1 MDSRPRGNDDGKKT
15 VPRNQS
21 KNDALVLIRTLRAL
35 LANPLAA
42 AGLVIIAVLIIAAA
56 LAPLLSPHDPLVQNL
71 GGRLAPPGGGHWLG
85 TDELGR
91 DIASRL
97 MWGARTTLVII
108 ALVTVLSAPLGLV
121 LGCAAGTLGGW
132 ADAALMRLTDIF
144 LAFPR
149 LILALA
155 LAAAMGAGL
164 ENMVLAIAITAWPV
178 YARVARA
185 EALVLRDSDF
195 VAAARLQG
203 ASTWR
208 ILRRQIMP
216 LCVNSLTVRVT
227 LDMAGIILTVA
238 GLGFLG
244 LGAVP
249 PTPEWGAMIAAGR
262 DYVFD
267 QWWVATVPGLAIVIV
282 SLGFNLLGDGLRDV
296 LDKRP

>member
-21 KNDALVLIRTLRAL
+21 KNDALVLSRTLRAL

-132 ADAALMRLTDIF
+132 G
-144 LAFPR
+144 LAVSRYSKHP
-149 LILALA
+149 A
-155 LAAAMGAGL
+155 LAADLARHLTSEA
-164 ENMVLAIAITAWPV
+164 EQIRRAIAGAFNPTRPAVYRNAAVLTAHPFMGSLSELMDNAVVRPSRIAGERYNQFSSIFWNAV
-178 YARVARA
+178 HDILSGR
-185 EALVLRDSDF
+185 
-195 VAAARLQG
+195 AAAADSLAAAER
-203 ASTWR
+203 R
-208 ILRRQIMP
+208 LRR
-216 LCVNSLTVRVT
+216 LSRN
-227 LDMAGIILTVA
+227 
-238 GLGFLG
+238 
-244 LGAVP
+244 
-249 PTPEWGAMIAAGR
+249 GR
-262 DYVFD
+262 
-267 QWWVATVPGLAIVIV
+267 W
-282 SLGFNLLGDGLRDV
+282 
-296 LDKRP
+296 